1 METIRLTV
9 TIPEKEYKKIEDE
22 KRKKGINRSALVQE
36 MIGVYFKNEEERQ
49 NVARYIEGYRRKPEK
64 ASPALDK
71 AQAETLGEF

>member
-1 METIRLTV
+1 
-9 TIPEKEYKKIEDE
+9 
-22 KRKKGINRSALVQE
+22 VQE